1 MTNIFRELSYHS
13 QIRHLRNLA
22 THALRQFPIKVKSL
36 DFIQHGENTTY
47 RVTDT
52 KTNKYLLRIHRMG
65 YHSKEGINEELKW
78 LDRISKTTE
87 IICPIPLKT
96 IQNTFIATDNLEIG
110 NELRNITLLKWVE
123 GRQIQK
129 SINDIHVKEIG
140 KLTAELHTNT
150 QDKKVIHRNYWSSE
164 GLAGSKPFMGPM
176 DSIAGLN
183 FKQQQ
188 VLNEARS
195 IVFGRLSKYEK
206 HYPNKMGL
214 IHADLHF
221 GNFFLRNG
229 EISPIDFDD
238 CGYGFHMYDLAV
250 TITSL
255 HNGIAKKI
263 ITNKE
268 FNHFKD
274 VLLDSYNLIHSIS
287 GDDLKIIDDLKLARR
302 FLGTQW
308 LNLRVD
314 NPRLKK
320 KSGPYARETVKILK
334 KNLGIN

>member
-1 MTNIFRELSYHS
+1 MN
-13 QIRHLRNLA
+13 
-22 THALRQFPIKVKSL
+22 ALRQFPIKVKSL

-47 RVTDT
+47 KVSDT
-52 KTNKYLLRIHRMG
+52 KNNRYLLRIHRMG
-65 YHSKEGINEELKW
+65 YHSKDGIIEELKW
-78 LDRISKTTE
+78 LERLSKTTE
-87 IICPIPLKT
+87 IVSPIPLKT
-96 IQNTFIATDNLEIG
+96 IHNSYIATDNLEIG
-110 NELRNITLLKWVE
+110 NEQRNVTLLKWVE

-129 SINDIHVKEIG
+129 SISNVHVKEIG
-140 KLTAELHTNT
+140 KLTAELHSNT
-150 QDKKVIHRNYWSSE
+150 KNKKVIHRNYWSSE
-164 GLAGSKPFMGPM
+164 GLAGPKPFMGPM

-183 FKQQQ
+183 SKQQQ
-188 VLNEARS
+188 VLNEARI
-195 IVFGRLSKYEK
+195 IVFDRLSKYEK
-206 HYPNKMGL
+206 RYPQKMGL

-221 GNFFLRNG
+221 GNFFLKNNK
-229 EISPIDFDD
+229 ISPIDFDD

-263 ITNKE
+263 ITKNE
-268 FNHFKD
+268 FSYFKD
-274 VLLDSYNLIHSIS
+274 VLIDSYNLFHPLS

-308 LNLRVD
+308 LNLRAD

-320 KSGPYARETVKILK
+320 RSGPYARETIKILK